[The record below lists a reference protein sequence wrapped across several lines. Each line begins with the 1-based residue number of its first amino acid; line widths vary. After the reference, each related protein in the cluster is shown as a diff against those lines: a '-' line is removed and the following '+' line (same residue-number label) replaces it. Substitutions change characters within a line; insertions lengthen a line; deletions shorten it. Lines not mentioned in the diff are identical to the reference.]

1 MVIAGFVPVSTSVIS
16 KITSNEWKSDTL
28 IVHGTLTNTSS
39 SSVSLMTPA
48 LIGYDGKNQEVDAG
62 RIVLA
67 NPELKGGQTEAF
79 TAEISDPRKSIK
91 FTKLVGIRSRY
102 YVATRPAYVV
112 AATPEVTTTPYAT
125 ASPALALFRNPYSR
139 ANFRPFFAICVFG
152 QRFWRI
158 LTFVILGI
166 IGVCGAK
173 FLLKLASST
182 LAPRR
187 MAAAFPLVR
196 RASGGYHTDRTH
208 NGRGATHEPSA
219 CVGIREEEAQRGR
232 HPPQTCR

>member
-1 MVIAGFVPVSTSVIS
+1 MIS

-152 QRFWRI
+152 QRFWRDTHFCNPRNNRG
-158 LTFVILGI
+158 LWSQVPSETGI
-166 IGVCGAK
+166 FDPGAE
-173 FLLKLASST
+173 T
-182 LAPRR
+182 H
-187 MAAAFPLVR
+187 
-196 RASGGYHTDRTH
+196 GGCI
-208 NGRGATHEPSA
+208 SA
-219 CVGIREEEAQRGR
+219 GKACEWWVSHRQDAQRSWR
-232 HPPQTCR
+232 YT